1 MILFLQKDYDNK
13 AYQQILVFRLVS
25 QMLCSK
31 QDLSSNQWISKLQKE
46 LCRID
51 IIEVPIHK
59 AILLSEHLHLD
70 KDLKYS
76 CMYSIFLVWHHS
88 FNEAIL
94 SFHYF
99 LNTYLKNHINGGI
112 LDWDVIKQHDHIL
125 NINKLMVN

>member
-13 AYQQILVFRLVS
+13 AYQQILVSLLVS

-76 CMYSIFLVWHHS
+76 YMYSIFLV
-88 FNEAIL
+88 
-94 SFHYF
+94 
-99 LNTYLKNHINGGI
+99 
-112 LDWDVIKQHDHIL
+112 
-125 NINKLMVN
+125 